1 MKSKLFLSFLFCVLS
16 LSALSAKKDY
26 KLLYHPCD
34 QYTISIQELGLAVT
48 TPSGKITQEVVETYT
63 SVTYDWLS
71 KFIRLRV
78 KMKDIKI
85 LYDVSG
91 VGKPDETF
99 GACLVFT
106 RDSLTSVLFN
116 RGNKSYVLD
125 KHQML
130 FAPSVYVEILYSDLT
145 IEQIQKKF
153 DVTIF
158 PLTQES
164 LVELTLWEL

>member
-1 MKSKLFLSFLFCVLS
+1 MKNKLFLSFLFGVLG
-16 LSALSAKKDY
+16 LSTLSAKNDY
-26 KLLYHPCD
+26 RLLYHPCD
-34 QYTISIQELGLAVT
+34 QVTISIKELGSAVIT
-48 TPSGKITQEVVETYT
+48 TSGKITQEVIGTYT

-85 LYDVSG
+85 LYDVCG
-91 VGKPDETF
+91 VGQGDETF

-106 RDSLTSVLFN
+106 RDSLTSVVFN
-116 RGNKSYVLD
+116 RGNKSYVVD
-125 KHQML
+125 KHRAL
-130 FAPSVYVEILYSDLT
+130 FTPSAYVEILYSDLT
-145 IEQIQKKF
+145 LEQIEKKF

-164 LVELTLWEL
+164 LIELTLWEL